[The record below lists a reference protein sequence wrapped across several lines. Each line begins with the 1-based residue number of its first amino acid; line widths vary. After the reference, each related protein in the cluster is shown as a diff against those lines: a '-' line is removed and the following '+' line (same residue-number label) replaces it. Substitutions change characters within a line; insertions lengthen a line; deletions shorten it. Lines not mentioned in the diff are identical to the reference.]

1 MKKIIIALLAVI
13 ILLSLSSCADEE
25 TDQSYSIKDALK
37 ISAWVLDESIEGDV
51 DWIIVWLEEE
61 SYGYPADTVDG
72 VERDDIYALERLNL
86 NEVRKL
92 APLNRYGHNLNILFE
107 FDGIIEVEEHE
118 EESIQLS
125 YDGNNP
131 SQFESSGN
139 NSVYGSFKVP
149 REVYVNVC
157 PLGRYFDLSDRK
169 TNIRSYARIESE
181 YYLYIN
187 AYKFDN
193 EESPVIRAKLKFV
206 VLEDKTKQPDSYG
219 IISSVDSKYFDGIP
233 YEEQSRFLSIE
244 VVSYEYSDM
253 YRLMDEIVDDDEVE

>member
-1 MKKIIIALLAVI
+1 MKKIIIAFFAVI
-13 ILLSLSSCADEE
+13 ILLSLNSCADEE
-25 TDQSYSIKDALK
+25 TDQSYNIKDALK
-37 ISAWVLDESIEGDV
+37 ISAWVLDENIESDI
-51 DWIIVWLEEE
+51 DWVSVWLEGE
-61 SYGYPADTVDG
+61 SYGYFADTVDG

-86 NEVRKL
+86 NEVRNL

-118 EESIQLS
+118 EENIQLS
-125 YDGNNP
+125 YNGNNP
-131 SQFESSGN
+131 AQFESSG

-157 PLGRYFDLSDRK
+157 PLGKYFDLSDRK
-169 TNIRSYARIESE
+169 TNMRSYARIGSE
-181 YYLYIN
+181 YYLYVN

-193 EESPVIRAKLKFV
+193 EESPVIRAKLKLV
-206 VLEDKTKQPDSYG
+206 ALEDKTKQPDSHG
-219 IISSVDSKYFDGIP
+219 IISSIESKYFDGIP

-253 YRLMDEIVDDDEVE
+253 YRLLDEIVDDENE